1 MVPFQQSRP
10 NKSIQ
15 RAPIRIRAADAPRYA
30 QDYRVRTRPPQG
42 VLLNKEIYS
51 VQQWFDRFEITLG
64 HEAEQAGLLEHS
76 SLVGS
81 AREFIVKRVLR
92 AILPPIVHIGSGKVV
107 DSHRKKSRQIDI
119 VIYDSRFPVFEIQSG
134 IEIYLLEGVIATI
147 EVKSILTK
155 KSLFEALENTLSL
168 IQVTPGLVSASAS
181 RWMSRAK
188 ALQSDGYSPRDAM
201 RKVGFEF
208 IPATYIYAFNSKFR
222 AKGLS
227 TAVNNWC
234 NSKEHPIVCDD
245 HCAVLP
251 RAVVGGNSLGLLH
264 DGLIQ
269 IDPGADVIAEWKK
282 DNDSGPNH
290 VMSFWDTK
298 RRFGWLMIH
307 LLHTVCSRVGLSNAI
322 SGAEYGIDQYLS
334 IEDYFKKDLEGKP
347 GWHDLW

>member
-1 MVPFQQSRP
+1 M
-10 NKSIQ
+10 
-15 RAPIRIRAADAPRYA
+15 
-30 QDYRVRTRPPQG
+30 
-42 VLLNKEIYS
+42 NKEIDS
-51 VQQWFDRFEITLG
+51 VQQWFYRFEITLG
-64 HEAEQAGLLEHS
+64 QEAEQAGLLEHS

-134 IEIYLLEGVIATI
+134 IGIYPLEGVIATI
-147 EVKSILTK
+147 EVKSTLTK
-155 KSLFEALENTLSL
+155 RSLFEALENTLSL
-168 IQVTPGLVSASAS
+168 IQLTPGVVSTSASH
-181 RWMSRAK
+181 WKSRAK
-188 ALQSDGYSPRDAM
+188 ALESDGYSPREAM
-201 RKVGFEF
+201 RKAGFEF
-208 IPATYIYAFNSKFR
+208 IPASYIYAFNSKLK

-227 TAVNNWC
+227 TAVNNWFRSE
-234 NSKEHPIVCDD
+234 NQPIVCDN

-251 RAVVGGNSLGLLH
+251 RVIVGGHSLGLLH

-269 IDPGADVIAEWKK
+269 IDPGQDVLSEWKK
-282 DNDSGPNH
+282 DNHSAPSH

-307 LLHTVCSRVGLSNAI
+307 LLHTVSSRVGLSHAV

-347 GWHDLW
+347 AWHNLW